1 MVTHRA
7 RFLPLLLPGLA
18 TLAMGCGGYTSSY
31 VPPPDGRPR
40 LVWSDDKPVPMMSN
54 PMPEACSEAVGSLAG
69 GSGSVRVGGRVG
81 GGGYVSGG
89 YYIPGRTI
97 VVVHGGPAFVPVP
110 HPIGLPLTGGG
121 RGGGG
126 IGGIGRIGGGGGGG
140 SGDLGKGAV
149 LLVVVAIATLPFI
162 ALGLAVG
169 RPEPE
174 EQVAAAIDQV
184 NAQTDL
190 ARTEGSPC
198 DEMTVAGEG
207 AAQ

>member
-1 MVTHRA
+1 MATHRA

-97 VVVHGGPAFVPVP
+97 VVVHGNA
-110 HPIGLPLTGGG
+110 LN
-121 RGGGG
+121 
-126 IGGIGRIGGGGGGG
+126 
-140 SGDLGKGAV
+140 
-149 LLVVVAIATLPFI
+149 AIADTYRRYLEGWFREKFKLQGTPLRIEFRSSTNPY
-162 ALGLAVG
+162 A
-169 RPEPE
+169 
-174 EQVAAAIDQV
+174 
-184 NAQTDL
+184 TD
-190 ARTEGSPC
+190 
-198 DEMTVAGEG
+198 D
-207 AAQ
+207 